1 MNSKMANQENDA
13 AESYPVTG
21 FDAAGLAAG
30 VKKNGAP
37 DMALIASA
45 TPCRAAAVFTRN
57 AFPAAPVIYDRR
69 LLHFNA
75 TDIYAVI
82 INAGCA
88 NACTGVEGEANARMT
103 AEQTALALGAHDH
116 SVFVMSTGVIG
127 VQLPMD
133 KVLAGIPRL
142 VDALTPHGWQAAA
155 RAIMTTDTRPKLFTC
170 TAELTDGQARLTGIS
185 KGAGMIHPDM
195 ATMLSVIATDAAI
208 SQPLL
213 QQALSVAVARSF
225 NRISVDGDTSTND
238 TVIVLANGM
247 AGNNE
252 IVSADAPDYAC
263 FVAALTGLCTDLAQ
277 AIVRDGEGATRFVA
291 IHVEGAA
298 SDEAA
303 HAAANTVATSPLV
316 KTAFFGGDANWG
328 RILAAV
334 GRSGAPVAPERAALF
349 INGGPDS
356 QQRLGELQLV
366 EAGQP
371 LPYSEAAATTIFA
384 QPEIDVR
391 VTLGLGDGSAVVW
404 TCDLSH
410 DYVSINGDYRS

>member
-1 MNSKMANQENDA
+1 M
-13 AESYPVTG
+13 
-21 FDAAGLAAG
+21 
-30 VKKNGAP
+30 
-37 DMALIASA
+37 
-45 TPCRAAAVFTRN
+45 
-57 AFPAAPVIYDRR
+57 IYDRR
-69 LLHFNA
+69 LLDFNP
-75 TDIYAVI
+75 TGIHAVI

-88 NACTGVEGEANARMT
+88 NACTGVQGEANARVT
-103 AEQTALALGAHDH
+103 AEQTALALGADDH

-142 VDALTPHGWQAAA
+142 VDALSPHGWQAAA
-155 RAIMTTDTRPKLFTC
+155 RAIMTTDTRPKLFTR
-170 TAELTDGQARLTGIS
+170 TVELAGGQARLTGIA

-195 ATMLSVIATDAAI
+195 ATMLSAIVTDAAI
-208 SQPLL
+208 SQLLL
-213 QQALSVAVARSF
+213 QQALRSAVDRSF

-238 TVIVLANGM
+238 TVIALANGM
-247 AGNNE
+247 AENNE
-252 IVSADAPDYAC
+252 ILAADDPNYGA
-263 FVAALTGLCTDLAQ
+263 FVAALTDLCADLAQ

-291 IHVEGAA
+291 IRVEGAT

-334 GRSGAPVAPERAALF
+334 GRAGVPVTPERASLF
-349 INGGPDS
+349 INGGADGR
-356 QQRLGELQLV
+356 QRLGELQLV
-366 EAGQP
+366 QAGQP
-371 LPYSEAAATTIFA
+371 LPYSEAQAAAIFA

-391 VTLGLGDGSAVVW
+391 VALGLGDGSAVVW